1 VLASDR
7 EHTRSC
13 TFSGNSAFYISG
25 SIFETTFEMAGIPN
39 AGLRLIAAKRHCRR
53 LPLAAAT
60 YLSFVPGC

>member
-7 EHTRSC
+7 KQTRSR
-13 TFSGNSAFYISG
+13 TFSRNSAFYISG

-53 LPLAAAT
+53 LPLAAA
-60 YLSFVPGC
+60 SFVPGC